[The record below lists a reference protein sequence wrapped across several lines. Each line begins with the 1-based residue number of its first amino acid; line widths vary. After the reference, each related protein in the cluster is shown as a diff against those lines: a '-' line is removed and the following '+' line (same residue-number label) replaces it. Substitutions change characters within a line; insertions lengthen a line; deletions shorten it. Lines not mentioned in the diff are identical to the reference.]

1 MVSHPSPN
9 RSLHIVPCP
18 AEVPSLSDAGPRTGM
33 SRVLTASSEHNACR
47 EQRIAGRRQKY
58 AEKLSSQAVAAS
70 QGLQDSIFTMTVH
83 GF

>member
-1 MVSHPSPN
+1 MSHPLPN
-9 RSLHIVPCP
+9 RSLHIVLCP
-18 AEVPSLSDAGPRTGM
+18 AEVPSLSNAGPCTGR
-33 SRVLTASSEHNACR
+33 SRDVTASSEHNACR

-70 QGLQDSIFTMTVH
+70 QGLQESIFTITVH